1 MRDKRNDP
9 LGLLSLLGVTLND
22 WKKGFSEQNKS
33 DAKAVAASD
42 LKVLITK
49 VGDTATVRHDD
60 VAANGFYTGK
70 TDVYRVTL
78 EADSSADKGKN
89 VPFGSHASL
98 TMTAV
103 VGNPR
108 EAARKALWGKFK
120 QVQDAIKSKLNLS
133 AGERDALENEARSKA
148 EEADE
153 AVKGADFT
161 NIEKEKTKGVKNLE
175 DVAIKAQS
183 ADTEAAAK
191 IADLDK
197 AKEQAAKQ
205 VKDAQEKARGV
216 VTGLEDLGE
225 SERATRLKEIDEKAT
240 SALEAIN
247 RATTSAEAYKHA
259 AEGTKGI
266 DDLLLFILKT
276 WGKAVVL
283 VYGGENGQPRKSLN
297 ALLKP
302 EGGLT
307 QPQID
312 EYIERIQMVV
322 DGATRNGGSIDLAT
336 SVHDVFEAVKQAKS
350 GIDGIV
356 AEAQQASRDALKAL
370 EQAKAKAEAELQQIA
385 DAAKDKVSKIAGAGQ
400 SEMDAA
406 NAKIDEALKT
416 ALTAVAQADTVEGV
430 RKAVNDG
437 RDAIEKILTDLEN
450 MAKKHRK
457 PAPDKPAK
465 DKPAADKGKP
475 TADKPAAL
483 AATGVAVGDM
493 ALLVALLAMLA
504 AVGAA
509 MTRRRR

>member
-1 MRDKRNDP
+1 
-9 LGLLSLLGVTLND
+9 
-22 WKKGFSEQNKS
+22 
-33 DAKAVAASD
+33 
-42 LKVLITK
+42 
-49 VGDTATVRHDD
+49 
-60 VAANGFYTGK
+60 
-70 TDVYRVTL
+70 
-78 EADSSADKGKN
+78 
-89 VPFGSHASL
+89 
-98 TMTAV
+98 
-103 VGNPR
+103 
-108 EAARKALWGKFK
+108 
-120 QVQDAIKSKLNLS
+120 
-133 AGERDALENEARSKA
+133 
-148 EEADE
+148 
-153 AVKGADFT
+153 
-161 NIEKEKTKGVKNLE
+161 
-175 DVAIKAQS
+175 
-183 ADTEAAAK
+183 
-191 IADLDK
+191 
-197 AKEQAAKQ
+197 
-205 VKDAQEKARGV
+205 
-216 VTGLEDLGE
+216 
-225 SERATRLKEIDEKAT
+225 
-240 SALEAIN
+240 
-247 RATTSAEAYKHA
+247 
-259 AEGTKGI
+259 
-266 DDLLLFILKT
+266 
-276 WGKAVVL
+276 
-283 VYGGENGQPRKSLN
+283 
-297 ALLKP
+297 
-302 EGGLT
+302 
-307 QPQID
+307 
-312 EYIERIQMVV
+312 MVV